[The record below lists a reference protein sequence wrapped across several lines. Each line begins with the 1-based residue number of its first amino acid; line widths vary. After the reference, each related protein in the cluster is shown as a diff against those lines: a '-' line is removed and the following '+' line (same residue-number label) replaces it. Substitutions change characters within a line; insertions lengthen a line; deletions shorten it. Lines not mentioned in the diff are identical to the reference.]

1 MSTPVTHPHSDDTVP
16 VRPSPLVTR
25 VFGEPRFHTD
35 GDIAAVA
42 FAADGTLYS
51 IDEAGLLRHWAADGR
66 LLARHFLSDLETL
79 WCFSPAANVL
89 ASGNDDLIL
98 WDVPTGQLLGRI
110 EQPEDQQAW
119 ITALAFSP
127 DGRTV
132 AAGHGDGRVRFVDVA
147 ARKFVGEIQTHPG
160 APVRREVSAIA
171 FSPDGKFVATAGE
184 DRIVRV
190 WDADTHRLTAELA
203 SHTDRIPSLAWSPD
217 SRLLISAGWDTSAR
231 VWRPTHPDPL
241 MLLNSHA
248 EQVTVVAYSPD
259 GKYLACA
266 DSDNDIHLWLDAEGA
281 TRGPVLRGHSD
292 EVKCLAFS
300 HDGTKLASAG
310 TDRVVHVWD
319 VRDGKLLA
327 GPNPKGRHTI
337 AVLAGSRPDGG
348 AAAPLRLAS
357 SGAAKVRVWDIDTGD
372 EVAPTNLC
380 PAYSVAASPDG
391 KWLGVGGTDYFTQLW
406 NAADGVLA
414 ASLEATKPPVG
425 FVTFT
430 PDSKTLVHTSPADG
444 LVWLWTCATGQPD
457 FIIVEAADACT
468 LEAVAVHPNGTWVA
482 CGGIDY
488 MSTGE
493 RDGAVCIWDS
503 VTRQKL
509 GTIDVGVVS
518 LAFDPQGKYLAG
530 AGLDDAVYVWDV
542 AADAEDPPTV
552 FVLGG
557 HTQNINCVCFDPSG
571 SYLLSGGDDGTVRCW
586 DVLSGRPL
594 VAREFDSP
602 VQSLAF
608 SPDGKYLF
616 CGNGNTTCY
625 QVEFKKFLEE

>member
-1 MSTPVTHPHSDDTVP
+1 MSTPVSSAHTDDTVP
-16 VRPSPLVTR
+16 VRPSPLVKR

-42 FAADGTLYS
+42 FAADGTLFS
-51 IDEAGLLRHWAADGR
+51 IDEAGLLRHWSADGK

-79 WCFSPAANVL
+79 WCFSPNAKFL

-98 WDVPTGQLLGRI
+98 WDVASGQLVSRI
-110 EQPEDQQAW
+110 EQPAGPEAW
-119 ITALAFSP
+119 VTAIAFSA

-132 AAGHGDGRVRFVDVA
+132 ASGHDDGKVRFWDVGSQ
-147 ARKFVGEIQTHPG
+147 KFLGEIQAHP
-160 APVRREVSAIA
+160 ASPIKRPVAAIA
-171 FSPDGKFVATAGE
+171 FSPNGAFLATAGE
-184 DRIVRV
+184 DLAVRV
-190 WDADTHRLTAELA
+190 FDADSHKLVAELK
-203 SHTDRIPSLAWSPD
+203 SHTDRVPSLAWSPD
-217 SRLLISAGWDTSAR
+217 SKTLISAGWDTSAR
-231 VWRPTHPDPL
+231 VWRPPHPDPL

-248 EQVTVVAYSPD
+248 DQVTVVAYSPD

-266 DSDNDIHLWLDAEGA
+266 DSDNDIHLWLDAEAA

-292 EVKCLAFS
+292 EIKCLCFS
-300 HDGTKLASAG
+300 PDGTKLTSAG
-310 TDRVVHVWD
+310 ADRVVHVWD

-327 GPNPKGRHTI
+327 GPNPKGRHAI
-337 AVLAGSRPDGG
+337 AVIPGT
-348 AAAPLRLAS
+348 PLRLAS
-357 SGAAKVRVWDIDTGD
+357 SGAPNMRVWDVDTGD

-380 PAYSVAASPDG
+380 PAFSVASSPDG
-391 KWLGVGGTDYFTQLW
+391 KWLGIGGTDYFAQLW
-406 NAADGVLA
+406 NAREGTLA

-444 LVWLWTCATGQPD
+444 LVWLWACETCQPD

-468 LEAVAVHPNGTWVA
+468 LEAVAVHPNGRWVA

-488 MSTGE
+488 MGTGE
-493 RDGAVCIWDS
+493 RDGAVCVWDIP
-503 VTRQKL
+503 TKEKL
-509 GTIDVGVVS
+509 YTIDVGVVS
-518 LAFDPQGKYLAG
+518 VTFDPQGKYLAG
-530 AGLDDAVYVWDV
+530 AGLDDAVYVWD
-542 AADAEDPPTV
+542 AETQDTV
-552 FVLGG
+552 FVFGG
-557 HTQNINCVCFDPSG
+557 HQQNINVVIFDPTG
-571 SYLLSGGDDGTVRCW
+571 SYLLSGGDDGTVRAW
-586 DVLSGRPL
+586 DVLSGRQL
-594 VAREFDSP
+594 VARAFDSP